1 MTDTF
6 DKVLN
11 KTSIE
16 PRPVIFVSDRTGI
29 TAENLGH
36 ALLTQ
41 FSSMKFQHHSMPFI
55 DSEEKAR
62 IAADMINRIAKTT
75 QQKPLVFST
84 IIDDAYRK
92 IIAGTE
98 VHVIDF
104 FDAFIKPLE
113 IELCAQS
120 SHAEGLS
127 HGISNERVYMSRM
140 DAVNYALKND
150 DGISTKEFK
159 DADVILVGVSR
170 SGKTPTCLYLAMQF
184 GLRAANYPLTE
195 FDMANGNLPKTLE
208 PYRNKLFGLLINA
221 ERLRA
226 IREIRRPSSTY
237 SSPVQCQKET
247 RLINALFE
255 FENILRIDS
264 SHISVEEI
272 ATSIIQMMKITRPP
286 IY

>member
-1 MTDTF
+1 MSNMTDN
-6 DKVLN
+6 DLGIASV
-11 KTSIE
+11 S
-16 PRPVIFVSDRTGI
+16 RPVFFVSDRTGI

-41 FSSMKFQHHSMPFI
+41 FSSMNFEHHSVPFI
-55 DSEEKAR
+55 NSEEKAR
-62 IAADMINRIAKTT
+62 LAAEKINQIAQTS
-75 QQKPLVFST
+75 QQRPLVFST
-84 IIDDAYRK
+84 IIDDSYRN
-92 IIAGTE
+92 IIAATQS
-98 VHVIDF
+98 HLIDF

-113 IELCAQS
+113 VELCTPS

-150 DGISTKEFK
+150 DGISTKEYK

-195 FDMANGNLPKTLE
+195 ADMMHGNLPETLK
-208 PYRNKLFGLLINA
+208 PYRHKLFGLMINA
-221 ERLRA
+221 ERLRV
-226 IREIRRPSSTY
+226 IREIRKPNSNY
-237 SSPVQCQKET
+237 SSLVQCQKET
-247 RLINALFE
+247 RLINSLFE
-255 FENILRIDS
+255 VENIRRIDS

-272 ATSIIQMMKITRPP
+272 ATSIIQMMGISRPP

>member
-1 MTDTF
+1 MSKMTDN
-6 DKVLN
+6 DLGIA
-11 KTSIE
+11 SASH
-16 PRPVIFVSDRTGI
+16 PVFFVSDRTGI

-41 FSSMKFQHHSMPFI
+41 FSSMNFEHHSVPFI
-55 DSEEKAR
+55 NSEEKAR
-62 IAADMINRIAKTT
+62 LAAEKINQIAQTS
-75 QQKPLVFST
+75 QQRPLVFST
-84 IIDDAYRK
+84 IIDDSYRN
-92 IIAGTE
+92 IIAATQS
-98 VHVIDF
+98 HLIDF

-113 IELCAQS
+113 VELCTPS

-150 DGISTKEFK
+150 DGISTKEYK

-195 FDMANGNLPKTLE
+195 ADMMHGNLPETLK
-208 PYRNKLFGLLINA
+208 PYRHKLFGLMINA

-226 IREIRRPSSTY
+226 IREIRKPNSNY
-237 SSPVQCQKET
+237 SSLVQCQKET
-247 RLINALFE
+247 RLINSLIE
-255 FENILRIDS
+255 VENIRRIDS

-272 ATSIIQMMKITRPP
+272 ATSIIQMMGISRPP

>member
-1 MTDTF
+1 MTDNGSDIVTA
-6 DKVLN
+6 
-11 KTSIE
+11 T
-16 PRPVIFVSDRTGI
+16 RPVFFVSDRTGI

-41 FSSMKFQHHSMPFI
+41 FSSMNFEHHSVPFI
-55 DSEEKAR
+55 NSEEKAR
-62 IAADMINRIAKTT
+62 LAAEKINQIAKTS
-75 QQKPLVFST
+75 QQQPLVFST
-84 IIDDAYRK
+84 IIDDDYRN
-92 IIAGTE
+92 IIAGTKS
-98 VHVIDF
+98 HLIDF

-113 IELCAQS
+113 VELHTPS

-150 DGISTKEFK
+150 DGISTKEYK

-195 FDMANGNLPKTLE
+195 VDMMHGNLPETLK
-208 PYRNKLFGLLINA
+208 PYRDKLFGLMINA
-221 ERLRA
+221 GRLRA
-226 IREIRRPSSTY
+226 IRETRKPDSNY
-237 SSPVQCQKET
+237 SSLVQCQKET

-255 FENILRIDS
+255 VENIRRIDS

-272 ATSIIQMMKITRPP
+272 ATSIIQVMDISRPP

>member
-1 MTDTF
+1 MSNMTDN
-6 DKVLN
+6 DLGIA
-11 KTSIE
+11 SAS
-16 PRPVIFVSDRTGI
+16 RPVFFVSDRTGI

-41 FSSMKFQHHSMPFI
+41 FSSMNFEHHSVPFI
-55 DSEEKAR
+55 NSEEKAR
-62 IAADMINRIAKTT
+62 LAAEKINQIAQTS
-75 QQKPLVFST
+75 QQQPLVFST
-84 IIDDAYRK
+84 IIDDSYRN
-92 IIAGTE
+92 IIAATQS
-98 VHVIDF
+98 HLIDF

-113 IELCAQS
+113 VELCTPS

-150 DGISTKEFK
+150 DGISTKEYK

-195 FDMANGNLPKTLE
+195 ADMMHGNLPETLK
-208 PYRNKLFGLLINA
+208 PYRDKLFGLMINA

-226 IREIRRPSSTY
+226 IREIRKPNSNY
-237 SSPVQCQKET
+237 SSLVQCQKET
-247 RLINALFE
+247 RLINSLFDV
-255 FENILRIDS
+255 ENIRRIDS

-272 ATSIIQMMKITRPP
+272 ATSIIQMMGISRPP

>member
-1 MTDTF
+1 M
-6 DKVLN
+6 N
-11 KTSIE
+11 KKTAA
-16 PRPVIFVSDRTGI
+16 RPVFFVSDRTGI

-41 FSSMKFQHHSMPFI
+41 FNAITFEHHSLPFI

-62 IAADMINRIAKTT
+62 QAARTINQVAETSVN
-75 QQKPLVFST
+75 QPLVFST
-84 IIDDAYRK
+84 LIDDVHRR
-92 IIAGTE
+92 IIAETQA
-98 VHVIDF
+98 HIIDF

-113 IELCAQS
+113 LELCTPS

-127 HGISNERVYMSRM
+127 HGISNEVVYMSRM
-140 DAVNYALKND
+140 EAVNFALKND
-150 DGISTKEFK
+150 DGASVKEYN

-195 FDMANGNLPKTLE
+195 SDMACGRLPEILQ
-208 PYRNKLFGLLINA
+208 PYRNKLFGLKINA
-221 ERLRA
+221 ERLHM
-226 IREIRRPSSTY
+226 IREMRRQHSDY
-237 SSPVQCQKET
+237 SSMAQCRKET
-247 RLINALFE
+247 KLIDSLFQQ
-255 FENILRIDS
+255 ENILCIDS

-272 ATSIIQMMKITRPP
+272 ATTIIQLMKINRPP